1 MNTLP
6 LCQLMSP
13 LLFTLRSYKALGVDE
28 LDNIRWKRYR
38 AWLINAGWEQETLV
52 RVSELVDLGSN

>member
-1 MNTLP
+1 
-6 LCQLMSP
+6 MSP
-13 LLFTLRSYKALGVDE
+13 LLFTLRSYKALGLDE

-52 RVSELVDLGSN
+52 RVSELVDLGTN